1 MTPGVIRTIAVL
13 GSSLLSVAVVGAI
26 FLMLGITDETLRITF
41 VALLAAGTSL
51 EISRRLSDRYAGEAA
66 PGQKATTPD

>member
-1 MTPGVIRTIAVL
+1 MIRTIAVL

-26 FLMLGITDETLRITF
+26 FLMLGITDETLRTTF

-51 EISRRLSDRYAGEAA
+51 EISRRLTDRYAGDSA